1 MGEESEGWF
10 DPWALL
16 SALRAKA
23 AHLGVDFVSANVEG
37 IEVEP
42 AGFDAGGG
50 TRVRAAV
57 VRGADGHRRAL
68 GAGTLV
74 NAAGAFA
81 SDVVRFCGDSDVVAP
96 LPVAARKRCVFSV
109 HCDAAA
115 TQSALPPPGLD

>member
-37 IEVEP
+37 IEVES
-42 AGFDAGGG
+42 AGGG
-50 TRVRAAV
+50 TRVRAVV
-57 VRGADGHRRAL
+57 VRGADGQRRAL

-81 SDVVRFCGDSDVVAP
+81 ADVVRFCGDSDVVAP

-109 HCDAAA
+109 HCDAAV
-115 TQSALPPPGLD
+115 TQGAPP